1 MATTST
7 SANSGIDICS
17 RALILIGANPITS
30 FDDGTTEST
39 VAVNLYEDIA
49 RSALTNTRWRFATE
63 QAVLNTLSD
72 VPTGRW
78 DMASQLPSDLLM
90 LHGITINDI
99 LVDYQLYGNKVFSNQ
114 TSADVMIADYT
125 YRANEIDWPSYFTL
139 AVEYSIA
146 VVFATAIARDAPLAT
161 LMQTLAERS
170 MAKARN
176 LDSQQSTTA
185 KLTTSRFI
193 IERRS

>member
-1 MATTST
+1 
-7 SANSGIDICS
+7 
-17 RALILIGANPITS
+17 
-30 FDDGTTEST
+30 
-39 VAVNLYEDIA
+39 
-49 RSALTNTRWRFATE
+49 
-63 QAVLNTLSD
+63 
-72 VPTGRW
+72 
-78 DMASQLPSDLLM
+78 
-90 LHGITINDI
+90 
-99 LVDYQLYGNKVFSNQ
+99 
-114 TSADVMIADYT
+114 MIADYT
-125 YRANEIDWPSYFTL
+125 YRADEIDWPSYFTL